1 METATKRIFIGAF
14 TRTQSLQNGLL
25 ELQQEWGSHIRA
37 RWTKPENLHLT
48 AYFYGNATLSEIAAI
63 KEILHDYISVSFPVN
78 AAVKGIDFFYKK
90 QKPYILY
97 FRLLD
102 KHQTVFNIIQNI
114 QKQLHRHKLID
125 RVTETYTPHITLARI
140 KQMTCPP
147 ENIIEK
153 YKDTTFD
160 VLENITFEI
169 IESTLTPQGPV
180 YKKLSL

>member
-25 ELQQEWGSHIRA
+25 ELQKEWQSHLRV

-48 AYFYGNATLSEIAAI
+48 AYFYGNATLSEIHQI
-63 KEILHDYISVSFPVN
+63 KEALHRYINIPFPVN

-97 FRLLD
+97 FRLFD
-102 KHQTVFNIIQNI
+102 KHQAIINIIQNI

-125 RVTETYTPHITLARI
+125 RVVETYTPHITLARI
-140 KQMTCPP
+140 KQMTCPLGS
-147 ENIIEK
+147 IIEK
-153 YKDTTFD
+153 YKNTTFD

-169 IESTLTPQGPV
+169 IESTLTSQGPV
-180 YKKLSL
+180 YKKLNL